1 MTFLRLLHL
10 SPQERNNPLGCCVAA
25 VRPNLQAKKPT
36 RRCINSCGLGMSLS
50 PAALRNVVI
59 DPLQQMLAIP
69 GGRVRSIQ

>member
-36 RRCINSCGLGMSLS
+36 SCSINSCGLGMSLS
-50 PAALRNVVI
+50 PAALRHVVMY
-59 DPLQQMLAIP
+59 PLQQSFAITRP
-69 GGRVRSIQ
+69 R